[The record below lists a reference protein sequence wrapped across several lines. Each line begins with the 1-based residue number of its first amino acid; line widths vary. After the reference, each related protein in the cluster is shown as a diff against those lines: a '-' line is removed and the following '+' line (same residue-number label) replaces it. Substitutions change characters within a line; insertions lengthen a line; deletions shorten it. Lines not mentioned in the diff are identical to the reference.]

1 MLGIFFI
8 TLFQTKKQLDM
19 KKTLIFALCLE
30 YHIILGCTYYKKLEE
45 PVVTKTDNNLKQD
58 EIDNLPF

>member
-45 PVVTKTDNNLKQD
+45 ILLFEKIKPTSKFHK
-58 EIDNLPF
+58 